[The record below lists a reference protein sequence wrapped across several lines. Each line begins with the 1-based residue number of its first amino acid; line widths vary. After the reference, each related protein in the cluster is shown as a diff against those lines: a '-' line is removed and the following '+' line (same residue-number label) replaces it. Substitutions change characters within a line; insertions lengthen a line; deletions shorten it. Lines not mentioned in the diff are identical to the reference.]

1 MYRDFE
7 TTGSDM
13 SIENMAT
20 ISYVMFGVSGVC
32 AVAAA
37 VLFFMLD
44 IPRCWRMVSGR
55 HALPGKKQRR
65 TDRGGHAWMPDRA
78 EKTAGTK
85 EQTTE
90 KLPTEKQ
97 PERWSAAE
105 TVLLDG
111 IKTAPLGTA
120 SLQVVQ
126 DIMYMQDTA
135 E

>member
-1 MYRDFE
+1 
-7 TTGSDM
+7 
-13 SIENMAT
+13 
-20 ISYVMFGVSGVC
+20 
-32 AVAAA
+32 
-37 VLFFMLD
+37 
-44 IPRCWRMVSGR
+44 
-55 HALPGKKQRR
+55 
-65 TDRGGHAWMPDRA
+65 MPDRA

>member
-1 MYRDFE
+1 
-7 TTGSDM
+7 M
-13 SIENMAT
+13 SIENMTT

-55 HALPGKKQRR
+55 HAVSGKKQRR
-65 TDRGGHAWMPDRA
+65 TDRA